1 MYKIA
6 ARAFEPEDAWVWA
19 QFTKPHVRLT
29 WFINLNLSFTPR
41 FCVWFFSFL
50 ESLESV
56 IKILYKIM
64 FPTSWQ
70 RCDKPAMTHDIH
82 TKWRLSQWN
91 KCKTS
96 EPGWIIFH
104 FSTFRFNYRLQIS
117 SIFSAGVASSRE
129 SLCDKWNYLTLCVSC
144 LYMNKAILSE
154 NNRECDTFKHTA
166 ASQNLGTYSHKRHI
180 SKNRTPLFIYG

>member
-1 MYKIA
+1 
-6 ARAFEPEDAWVWA
+6 
-19 QFTKPHVRLT
+19 
-29 WFINLNLSFTPR
+29 
-41 FCVWFFSFL
+41 
-50 ESLESV
+50 
-56 IKILYKIM
+56 M

-82 TKWRLSQWN
+82 TKWRQSQWN

-117 SIFSAGVASSRE
+117 SIFSAAVASSCE
-129 SLCDKWNYLTLCVSC
+129 SLCDKWNYVTLCVSC

-154 NNRECDTFKHTA
+154 NNRECDTFKHAA

-180 SKNRTPLFIYG
+180 SKKNKTPLFIYRWVKFDQTYVKEIRLQHLYTKPAPLRTLENQDNTRKSTKDLPACRLMTLKVNKTHT